1 MSRLSITSLSKSFNK
16 VKAVDDLTLDL
27 PGGEIFVLLGPNGA
41 GKTTTMKLVVGLLR
55 PDQGEVLIDRVDV
68 QKHPEQAKAKLGY
81 ISDNPFIYRRLTG
94 REFLHFV
101 GGIFSLPKKTY
112 ESKIEAILEMLE
124 VGPWIDLPS
133 GEYSHGMRQKV
144 ILAQALLH
152 DPLLY
157 LIDEPLV
164 GLDPKSSKDVKLIIR
179 RERDRGKTFLISTHL
194 LGLTDEIAD
203 RVGIIDQ
210 GRLRFVGTI
219 KELKEQAG
227 EQDLEEVYLK
237 MTRQGDTGTGSP
249 AATT

>member
-1 MSRLSITSLSKSFNK
+1 
-16 VKAVDDLTLDL
+16 
-27 PGGEIFVLLGPNGA
+27 
-41 GKTTTMKLVVGLLR
+41 
-55 PDQGEVLIDRVDV
+55 
-68 QKHPEQAKAKLGY
+68 
-81 ISDNPFIYRRLTG
+81 
-94 REFLHFV
+94 
-101 GGIFSLPKKTY
+101 
-112 ESKIEAILEMLE
+112 
-124 VGPWIDLPS
+124 
-133 GEYSHGMRQKV
+133 MRQKV